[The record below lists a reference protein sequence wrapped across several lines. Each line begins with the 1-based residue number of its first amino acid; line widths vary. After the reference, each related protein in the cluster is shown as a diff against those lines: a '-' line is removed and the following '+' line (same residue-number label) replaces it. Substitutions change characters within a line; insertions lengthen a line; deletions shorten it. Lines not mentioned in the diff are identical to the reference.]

1 MDEEIKLAVKEMRV
15 ARGIKEKHDH
25 FVDASVIEE
34 QDALEEDLYLDV
46 DK

>member
-15 ARGIKEKHDH
+15 APGMLEKKDH
-25 FVDASVIEE
+25 FVDALVIEE